1 MLLLLF
7 ASCCSAL
14 SPSHAPRVTID
25 ITASHS
31 VTLRVPEDDSIM
43 EAIMS
48 RAHAEAAAAGPD
60 LYDEVMEE
68 RCRTYLGDH
77 PQYWAQVWPSAVAAS
92 RRILLDTSLVSGK
105 AVLEIG
111 AGLGLCSV
119 CAALAGAAAVVAT
132 DRDAD
137 ALRFAA
143 ANAAQNGVQH
153 LVRTEQLDWSQ
164 SEEEEPERFDT
175 VLAAD
180 VIYDESAA
188 QKIAELLHARVLPD
202 RGLVVL
208 TDNADRPYG
217 AQRREKLVQLLCE
230 SGDFEEVHTES
241 RRTRVQ
247 LETRQG
253 SDFSISELLLRR
265 KP

>member
-1 MLLLLF
+1 M
-7 ASCCSAL
+7 
-14 SPSHAPRVTID
+14 
-25 ITASHS
+25 
-31 VTLRVPEDDSIM
+31 
-43 EAIMS
+43 
-48 RAHAEAAAAGPD
+48 
-60 LYDEVMEE
+60 
-68 RCRTYLGDH
+68 
-77 PQYWAQVWPSAVAAS
+77 
-92 RRILLDTSLVSGK
+92 
-105 AVLEIG
+105 
-111 AGLGLCSV
+111 
-119 CAALAGAAAVVAT
+119 
-132 DRDAD
+132 
-137 ALRFAA
+137 
-143 ANAAQNGVQH
+143 
-153 LVRTEQLDWSQ
+153 
-164 SEEEEPERFDT
+164 
-175 VLAAD
+175 LAAD

>member
-43 EAIMS
+43 EAVMS

-92 RRILLDTSLVSGK
+92 RRILLDTSLVSVGRQTAFPTPLRPLNASELSGGVSFILHDNICFLVK
-105 AVLEIG
+105 AVEF
-111 AGLGLCSV
+111 AF
-119 CAALAGAAAVVAT
+119 VAT
-132 DRDAD
+132 TICNLYPQA
-137 ALRFAA
+137 
-143 ANAAQNGVQH
+143 
-153 LVRTEQLDWSQ
+153 S
-164 SEEEEPERFDT
+164 P
-175 VLAAD
+175 
-180 VIYDESAA
+180 
-188 QKIAELLHARVLPD
+188 
-202 RGLVVL
+202 
-208 TDNADRPYG
+208 
-217 AQRREKLVQLLCE
+217 
-230 SGDFEEVHTES
+230 
-241 RRTRVQ
+241 
-247 LETRQG
+247 
-253 SDFSISELLLRR
+253 
-265 KP
+265 

>member
-43 EAIMS
+43 EAVMS

-92 RRILLDTSLVSGK
+92 AVS
-105 AVLEIG
+105 AAASALPATALAPAAASPARV
-111 AGLGLCSV
+111 ATAAAWLGLQPMLRQCTV
-119 CAALAGAAAVVAT
+119 C
-132 DRDAD
+132 
-137 ALRFAA
+137 
-143 ANAAQNGVQH
+143 
-153 LVRTEQLDWSQ
+153 VR
-164 SEEEEPERFDT
+164 
-175 VLAAD
+175 
-180 VIYDESAA
+180 
-188 QKIAELLHARVLPD
+188 
-202 RGLVVL
+202 
-208 TDNADRPYG
+208 
-217 AQRREKLVQLLCE
+217 
-230 SGDFEEVHTES
+230 
-241 RRTRVQ
+241 
-247 LETRQG
+247 
-253 SDFSISELLLRR
+253 
-265 KP
+265 